1 MITVTND
8 GTTKMLH
15 SNLSVNEKGHL
26 CFAGIDT
33 VALAQKHGTALY
45 LIDENRI
52 RANARTYIDA
62 MEKYFGK
69 GSGPLFASK
78 SLCFTEIYRIIASE
92 GMRTDI
98 VSPGELYTALRAGFP
113 MENAFF
119 HGNNKTDA
127 DIEFAI
133 KSGIGY
139 FVADNIEEI
148 DSIDRIA
155 EKYEIK
161 QRILLR
167 LSPGIDPHTHAKIS
181 TGSIDS
187 KFGVAIETGQALEMV
202 RYILRKKNIS
212 LEGFHCHIGSQIFD
226 CAPFCDAADIMLE
239 FIARVK
245 SSLGKEIRL
254 LNLGGGFG
262 VRYVEADPSI
272 DYVANIKEI
281 AEHIDSKCSR
291 FGIER
296 PIILMEPGR
305 SIVADA
311 GMTLYTVGSVKTITG
326 YKSYVSIDGGMPDN
340 PRYALYQ
347 SLYTIH
353 TANRM
358 NEPRDF
364 ECTVAGRCCESG
376 DLIAENTLIQRPR
389 RGDILA
395 VLVTGA
401 YNQSMASNYNKLPRP
416 PVVMIKDNI
425 DRVVVR
431 RETFEDLARLD
442 V

>member
-1 MITVTND
+1 
-8 GTTKMLH
+8 MLH
-15 SNLSVNEKGHL
+15 TNLSVNEKGHL
-26 CFAGIDT
+26 CFAGMDT
-33 VALAQKHGTALY
+33 VELADKHGTALY

-52 RANARTYIDA
+52 RSNARTYIDA

-78 SLCFTEIYRIIASE
+78 SLCFTEIYRIVASE

-119 HGNNKTDA
+119 HGNNKTDE

-133 KSGIGY
+133 SSGLGY
-139 FVADNIEEI
+139 FVADNKEEI

-155 EKYEIK
+155 GEKGK
-161 QRILLR
+161 LQKILLR

-181 TGSIDS
+181 TGSVDS
-187 KFGVAIETGQALEMV
+187 KFGVAIETGQAEDMV
-202 RYILRKKNIS
+202 KYILGKKNIS

-226 CAPFCDAADIMLE
+226 CEPFCNAADIMLS
-239 FIARVK
+239 FISHISRVT
-245 SSLGKEIRL
+245 GKEINI

-262 VRYVEADPSI
+262 VRYVESDPEI

-281 AEHIDSKCSR
+281 ADHIDSRCAE
-291 FGIER
+291 FGIKR
-296 PIILMEPGR
+296 PVILMEPGR

-326 YKSYVSIDGGMPDN
+326 YKSYVSINGGMPDN

-347 SLYTIH
+347 SAYTALV
-353 TANRM
+353 ANKADA
-358 NEPRDF
+358 PCDF
-364 ECTVAGRCCESG
+364 KCTIAGRCCESG
-376 DLIAENTLIQRPR
+376 DLLAEDVMIQKPQ

-401 YNQSMASNYNKLPRP
+401 YNHSMASNYNKLARP
-416 PVVMIKDNI
+416 PVVLIKDGE
-425 DRVVVR
+425 DRIAVR